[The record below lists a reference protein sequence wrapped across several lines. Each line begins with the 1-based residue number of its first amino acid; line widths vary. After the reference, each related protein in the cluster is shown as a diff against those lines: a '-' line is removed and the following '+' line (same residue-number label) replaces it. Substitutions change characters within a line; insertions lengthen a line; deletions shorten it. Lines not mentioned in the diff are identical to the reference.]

1 MWCGDARW
9 CARLLSLA
17 TARAQAPVP
26 WRTNAE
32 LELRN
37 AELVAR
43 YEILEAERAALQVTA
58 VTVAGSGPRDPR
70 TRVLDVAATRSCG
83 SHAHPIAAST
93 LASFLWQCAATGARG
108 MARTGGTRRAADA
121 GRVTAA

>member
-58 VTVAGSGPRDPR
+58 VTVAGSGPRVARPAHACARCSCHTELRLPR
-70 TRVLDVAATRSCG
+70 AP
-83 SHAHPIAAST
+83 H
-93 LASFLWQCAATGARG
+93 
-108 MARTGGTRRAADA
+108 RR
-121 GRVTAA
+121 